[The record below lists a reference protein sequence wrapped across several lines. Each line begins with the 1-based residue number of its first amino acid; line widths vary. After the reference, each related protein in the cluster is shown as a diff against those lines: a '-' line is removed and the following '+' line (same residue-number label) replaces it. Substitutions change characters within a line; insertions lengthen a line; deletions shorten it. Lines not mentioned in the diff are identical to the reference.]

1 MLNKE
6 FLKTLTILYVE
17 NDENIITSFEP
28 FLNSLF
34 KKVFISNNGKD
45 ALTKY
50 NDLINNKEQID
61 IIISESTMPYMSGI
75 ELLSKIRESNKNLP
89 FIFFTEDNDIKLLL
103 ESLKQDVTAH
113 FTKPVKFEEVLQK
126 VEEVCLVKK
135 EEDKVLHSQAEVE
148 EYLEII
154 NKVAVVFIFD
164 ENGKIN
170 YVNEFLKELV
180 GCEDDDIIGEDYK
193 IIYHHEIAKEIL
205 ENQEQTLQNGQ
216 NWQGKLK
223 YITRNS
229 STFYANST
237 IFPILHQ
244 NSNEIKKFISVNFIT
259 TKEEQNKRDYK
270 KKVLYNLQET
280 RKVYKVAQD
289 KIDILEK
296 ELEKYKDYKKVEET
310 VNDYKKHNQEQY
322 NEILRL
328 QNRLKNGNKKFE
340 QLTYGLNKEINKIA
354 TMTSEMKISEVRSSK
369 KIIKVTEEI
378 KTKEAYI
385 QRIKEEIEK
394 RTVKIKN
401 LKDVENHRKEQ
412 VLAQKE
418 KQ

>member
-28 FLNSLF
+28 FLNNLF

-89 FIFFTEDNDIKLLL
+89 FIFFTEDNDINLLL

-205 ENQEQTLQNGQ
+205 KNQEETLLNGQ

-237 IFPILHQ
+237 IFPI
-244 NSNEIKKFISVNFIT
+244 
-259 TKEEQNKRDYK
+259 
-270 KKVLYNLQET
+270 
-280 RKVYKVAQD
+280 
-289 KIDILEK
+289 
-296 ELEKYKDYKKVEET
+296 
-310 VNDYKKHNQEQY
+310 
-322 NEILRL
+322 
-328 QNRLKNGNKKFE
+328 
-340 QLTYGLNKEINKIA
+340 
-354 TMTSEMKISEVRSSK
+354 
-369 KIIKVTEEI
+369 
-378 KTKEAYI
+378 
-385 QRIKEEIEK
+385 
-394 RTVKIKN
+394 
-401 LKDVENHRKEQ
+401 
-412 VLAQKE
+412 
-418 KQ
+418 

>member
-28 FLNSLF
+28 FLNNLF

-89 FIFFTEDNDIKLLL
+89 FIFFTEDNDINLLL

-205 ENQEQTLQNGQ
+205 KNQEETLLNGQ

-237 IFPILHQ
+237 IFPILHK

-296 ELEKYKDYKKVEET
+296 ELEKYKDYNKVEEA

-369 KIIKVTEEI
+369 KIIRVTEEI

>member
-1 MLNKE
+1 
-6 FLKTLTILYVE
+6 
-17 NDENIITSFEP
+17 S
-28 FLNSLF
+28 
-34 KKVFISNNGKD
+34 
-45 ALTKY
+45 
-50 NDLINNKEQID
+50 
-61 IIISESTMPYMSGI
+61 
-75 ELLSKIRESNKNLP
+75 
-89 FIFFTEDNDIKLLL
+89 
-103 ESLKQDVTAH
+103 
-113 FTKPVKFEEVLQK
+113 
-126 VEEVCLVKK
+126 
-135 EEDKVLHSQAEVE
+135 
-148 EYLEII
+148 
-154 NKVAVVFIFD
+154 
-164 ENGKIN
+164 
-170 YVNEFLKELV
+170 
-180 GCEDDDIIGEDYK
+180 
-193 IIYHHEIAKEIL
+193 
-205 ENQEQTLQNGQ
+205 
-216 NWQGKLK
+216 
-223 YITRNS
+223 
-229 STFYANST
+229 
-237 IFPILHQ
+237 ILHK
-244 NSNEIKKFISVNFIT
+244 NSNEIRKFISVNFIT

-296 ELEKYKDYKKVEET
+296 ELEKYKDYNKVEEA

-369 KIIKVTEEI
+369 KIIRVTEEI

>member
-28 FLNSLF
+28 YLNNLF

-61 IIISESTMPYMSGI
+61 VIISESTMPYMSGI

-89 FIFFTEDNDIKLLL
+89 FIFFTENNDINLLL

-135 EEDKVLHSQAEVE
+135 EEDKVLHSQSEVE

-193 IIYHHEIAKEIL
+193 IIYHHEIPKEIL
-205 ENQEQTLQNGQ
+205 KNQEETLLNGE

-237 IFPILHQ
+237 IFPILHS
-244 NSNEIKKFISVNFIT
+244 NSNKITKFISVNFIT

-296 ELEKYKDYKKVEET
+296 ELEKYKDYNKVEDA

-354 TMTSEMKISEVRSSK
+354 TITSEMKVSEVRSSK

-401 LKDVENHRKEQ
+401 LKDVENHRKDQ
-412 VLAQKE
+412 ILIQKE